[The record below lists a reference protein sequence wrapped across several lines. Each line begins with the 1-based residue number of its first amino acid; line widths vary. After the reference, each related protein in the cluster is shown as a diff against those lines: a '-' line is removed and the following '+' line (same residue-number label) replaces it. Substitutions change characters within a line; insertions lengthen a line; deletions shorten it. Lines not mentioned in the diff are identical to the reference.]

1 MFRETLRLG
10 MLDLI
15 DRGDC
20 NYGLMRDIMEEKSS
34 FLCRLPNNASC
45 EVLEERAVTDE
56 AHV

>member
-1 MFRETLRLG
+1 